1 MNYYNEIKTEL
12 IKNEAYKKVKDYSK
26 NRHDLET
33 YYNVGKLL
41 IEAQGGLDRNKYGN
55 KLIKEYSK
63 KLTEELGKGYSWR
76 SLYDM
81 RLFYSVF
88 HNSDILRQS
97 AAKLTWA
104 HYIELSRL
112 KDIDVIKYYIYIC
125 LSNNLSRDELRK
137 CIKSKEYERL
147 PEEVKQKLKNEEPLE
162 VTDLVSN
169 PVVINTHNK
178 DLTVF
183 NHRVLEEL
191 IQEDLDNFLHQ
202 MGEGFMYYGK
212 EYRISDKSLDKDV
225 YIDILL
231 FNYIYN
237 CFVPV
242 ELKVDAVKEEDIGQ
256 LQVYMNAIDRNL
268 KTPSMNKTVG
278 IIVSKENDKFVVRYC
293 SDDRI
298 KFIEYKLESEVKE

>member
-12 IKNEAYKKVKDYSK
+12 IKNEAYKQVKDYSK

-41 IEAQGGLDRNKYGN
+41 IVAQGGEERAKYGN
-55 KLIKEYSK
+55 GLIKEYSK
-63 KLTEELGKGYSWR
+63 RLTEELGKGYTVSALKRMRQFYIMIQKGAQPAHQLSW
-76 SLYDM
+76 S
-81 RLFYSVF
+81 
-88 HNSDILRQS
+88 
-97 AAKLTWA
+97 
-104 HYIELSRL
+104 HYIEILPI
-112 KDIDVIKYYIYIC
+112 KDINEQSYYINIC
-125 LSNNLSRDELRK
+125 IHQNLGRDELRK
-137 CIKSKEYERL
+137 RIKSMEYEHL
-147 PEEVKQKLKNEEPLE
+147 PEETKKKLQNDEPLE

-169 PVVINTHNK
+169 PVVINTNNK
-178 DLTVF
+178 DLTTF
-183 NHRVLEEL
+183 NHKVLEEL
-191 IQEDLDNFLHQ
+191 ILENLYDFLGQ
-202 MGEGFMYYGK
+202 LGEGFTFVGN
-212 EYRISDKSLDKDV
+212 EYRISDKFLDKDV

-256 LQVYMNAIDRNL
+256 LQVYMNTIDRNL
-268 KTPSMNKTVG
+268 KSPSMNKTVG

-298 KFIEYKLESEVKE
+298 KFIEYKLKNASNACTF

>member
-12 IKNEAYKKVKDYSK
+12 IKNEAYKQVKDYSK

-41 IEAQGGLDRNKYGN
+41 IDAQGGLDRNKYGN
-55 KLIKEYSK
+55 SLIKEYSK
-63 KLTEELGKGYSWR
+63 RLTEELGKGYSWQ
-76 SLYDM
+76 SLYNM
-81 RLFYSVF
+81 RSYYIIFSNEIF
-88 HNSDILRQS
+88 SQAARILPWS
-97 AAKLTWA
+97 L
-104 HYIELSRL
+104 YLELIHL
-112 KDIDVIKYYIYIC
+112 KDYYQILYYIK
-125 LSNNLSRDELRK
+125 LSYNLNLSRDDLRK
-137 CIKSKEYERL
+137 RIKSKEYERL
-147 PEEVKQKLKNEEPLE
+147 PEGTKQKLINEEPLE
-162 VTDLVSN
+162 ATDLVSN

-178 DLTVF
+178 DLTTF

-256 LQVYMNAIDRNL
+256 LQVYMNAIDKNL

-278 IIVSKENDKFVVRYC
+278 IIVSKENDRFVVRYC

>member
-12 IKNEAYKKVKDYSK
+12 IKNEAYRQVKDYSK

-41 IEAQGGLDRNKYGN
+41 IEAQGGEERATYGN
-55 KLIKEYSK
+55 QLIKDYSK
-63 KLTEELGKGYSWR
+63 RLTNELGKGYSTT
-76 SLYDM
+76 SLKYM
-81 RLFYSVF
+81 RQFYLFCRKGQAVPDQLSW
-88 HNSDILRQS
+88 S
-97 AAKLTWA
+97 
-104 HYIELSRL
+104 HYLVLLSL
-112 KDIDVIKYYIYIC
+112 KDINAIKYYIKITINRNLGYRDLDIC
-125 LSNNLSRDELRK
+125 VKSR
-137 CIKSKEYERL
+137 EYERL
-147 PEEVKQKLKNEEPLE
+147 PEETKQKLKNEEPLE
-162 VTDLVSN
+162 VTDLASN

-178 DLTVF
+178 YLTVF
-183 NHRVLEEL
+183 NHKVLEEL
-191 IQEDLDNFLHQ
+191 ILEDLDNFLHQ

-278 IIVSKENDKFVVRYC
+278 IIVSKENDRFVVRYC

-298 KFIEYKLESEVKE
+298 KFIEYKLESEVKA

>member
-12 IKNEAYKKVKDYSK
+12 IRNEAYKQVKDYSK

-41 IEAQGGLDRNKYGN
+41 IEAQGGEERAKYGN
-55 KLIKEYSK
+55 GLIKEYSK
-63 KLTEELGKGYSWR
+63 RLTEELGKGYSQMN
-76 SLYDM
+76 LKNM
-81 RLFYSVF
+81 RRFYIFIEKRQAMPVQISWSHINELFKVKNDDAINYYVNIS
-88 HNSDILRQS
+88 
-97 AAKLTWA
+97 
-104 HYIELSRL
+104 
-112 KDIDVIKYYIYIC
+112 IKQ
-125 LSNNLSRDELRK
+125 NLSYRK
-137 CIKSKEYERL
+137 LGERIKSKEYERL
-147 PEEVKQKLKNEEPLE
+147 PEEIKQKLKNEEPLE

-178 DLTVF
+178 DLTTF
-183 NHRVLEEL
+183 NHKVLEEL
-191 IQEDLDNFLHQ
+191 ILENLNNFLAQ
-202 MGEGFMYYGK
+202 LGEGFTLAGN

-268 KTPSMNKTVG
+268 KSPSMNKTVG

-298 KFIEYKLESEVKE
+298 KFIEYKLENEVKA